1 MTDKSPEAK
10 AAELAAG
17 VQSSKANAG
26 SKTSLAQKTGILL
39 AGGVICAGVVGYI
52 WWPHTETAA
61 LKSSESTSFING
73 EGDAFGNLQRPAPVK
88 LPDPNPELLEKIKTL
103 EALINDLK
111 NQPTQ
116 PVRDDEE
123 ISKLTQALDDLK
135 NRMEQTSEDYKRS
148 LRDRDLDIQRL
159 RNELDVKRLANGENV
174 ANPDAE
180 KLAAE
185 ALLKKR
191 VNSPL
196 NPLNGNSGGSNNTAG
211 LDKSELEQ
219 RKLSQNALFAKDQA
233 KPIPVEQAKIV
244 ANPSNTVLQGTVLQ
258 ASLETAINTDL
269 PGAIRAVIAED
280 VHSIDGRR
288 VLIPRG
294 AKVLGKYS
302 DTISLGQK
310 RVMVIWERILL
321 PDNQTVTINAYG
333 ADAIGQSG
341 VNGKVDSHFFERF
354 GSAALISVIG
364 IAPAVATAA
373 LTNQND
379 QNTNSNNNAT
389 TTNTL
394 ASAISQNMSSSVGG
408 VIGDYLRRPP
418 TIGVHQGANI
428 TIFVDRDLEIF

>member
-1 MTDKSPEAK
+1 MSDKSPEEK
-10 AAELAAG
+10 AAKLAAG
-17 VQSSKANAG
+17 VQSSKART
-26 SKTSLAQKTGILL
+26 KTDTTLGQKASILL
-39 AGGVICAGVVGYI
+39 AGGVICAGVLGYI
-52 WWPHTETAA
+52 WWPRTEMAA
-61 LKSSESTSFING
+61 LKSSESTAFING

-88 LPDPNPELLEKIKTL
+88 TPDPNPELLAKIKAL

-111 NQPTQ
+111 NRPTQ
-116 PVRDDEE
+116 PVRDETE
-123 ISKLTQALDDLK
+123 INKLTQALDDLK
-135 NRMEQTSEDYKRS
+135 NRMAQASEEYKQS

-159 RNELDVKRLANGENV
+159 RNELDAKRLANGENV
-174 ANPDAE
+174 DNPDAE

-185 ALLKKR
+185 AMLKKR

-196 NPLNGNSGGSNNTAG
+196 SPLAGNSGNASANG

-219 RKLSQNALFAKDQA
+219 RKLSQNSLFAKEQA
-233 KPIPVEQAKIV
+233 KPVPVEQAKLV

-280 VHSIDGRR
+280 VHSLDGRR

-310 RVMVIWERILL
+310 RVIVIWERILL
-321 PDNQTVTINAYG
+321 PDNQTVTINSYG

-341 VNGKVDSHFFERF
+341 VKGNIDSHFFERF

-364 IAPAVATAA
+364 IAPAAGVAA
-373 LTNQND
+373 LTNKND
-379 QNTNSNNNAT
+379 QSTDNNNSFT
-389 TTNTL
+389 TANTL
-394 ASAISQNMSSSVGG
+394 ASAISQNMTSALGG

-418 TIGVHQGANI
+418 TIGVHQGASI